1 MIAPRARGGGATLT
15 VRAMHVTLD
24 QAIEIH
30 AKALRHQH
38 GPAATRVAREQA
50 RKLAVAGDRERHAV
64 WLKVAQMTETLPTD
78 RPAR

>member
-1 MIAPRARGGGATLT
+1 M
-15 VRAMHVTLD
+15 VWAMHVSLD

-38 GPAATRVAREQA
+38 GPAAARLAREQA
-50 RKLAVAGDRERHAV
+50 QKLAAVGDGEGHAV

-78 RPAR
+78 KPAR